1 MTLIILNVELTGYYG
16 NFNRFLHNITFQDK
30 VIRIGYSD
38 KQKSGKLL
46 LILNPF
52 RLNKAYLC
60 SGIFVCVND
69 CLVLLIIVMFPW
81 NFIF

>member
-1 MTLIILNVELTGYYG
+1 MTLIILNVELIGYYG
-16 NFNRFLHNITFQDK
+16 NFNRFLHNITFKDK
-30 VIRIGYSD
+30 VITISYSD

-60 SGIFVCVND
+60 SCIFVCVND
-69 CLVLLIIVMFPW
+69 CLVLLIIVMFLLK
-81 NFIF
+81 FIF